1 MQPFKWQKYEYEY
14 ECEYEYEYECEC
26 EYDHLHAFG
35 DETRKLWG
43 GKNQGDLHLQVRWH
57 GNINRS
63 LLMLGGWSAHFLD
76 WFWFCSYV

>member
-43 GKNQGDLHLQVRWH
+43 GKNQGDITPTGQTY
-57 GNINRS
+57 RS
-63 LLMLGGWSAHFLD
+63 DGMVTLIDL
-76 WFWFCSYV
+76 Y